1 MKISRI
7 KDEKALKDK
16 VLRINRVSKTVTGGR
31 IMSFSAYTAVGD
43 GNGSVGL
50 GLGKARNVADAV
62 KKGIAQAKR
71 DLNKFAKKGST
82 IPHEAMGKF
91 GATKVFVKPAP
102 AGTGLVAGSVV
113 RDIFD
118 LLGIHD
124 VYTKVI
130 GSKNKINVA
139 KATLD
144 ALSQLRNFKEL
155 AAIRGKKV

>member
-62 KKGIAQAKR
+62 KK
-71 DLNKFAKKGST
+71 
-82 IPHEAMGKF
+82 
-91 GATKVFVKPAP
+91 V
-102 AGTGLVAGSVV
+102 
-113 RDIFD
+113 
-118 LLGIHD
+118 
-124 VYTKVI
+124 
-130 GSKNKINVA
+130 
-139 KATLD
+139 
-144 ALSQLRNFKEL
+144 
-155 AAIRGKKV
+155 

>member
-31 IMSFSAYTAVGD
+31 IMSFSAYTAVVD

-82 IPHEAMGKF
+82 IPHEAMGKCPL
-91 GATKVFVKPAP
+91 GNKPFAHP
-102 AGTGLVAGSVV
+102 
-113 RDIFD
+113 RIP
-118 LLGIHD
+118 
-124 VYTKVI
+124 
-130 GSKNKINVA
+130 
-139 KATLD
+139 
-144 ALSQLRNFKEL
+144 
-155 AAIRGKKV
+155 